1 MTEAEQGV
9 IGGVLI
15 DDCCIKDI
23 YGKLEP
29 KMFSCDFGRTCFNEM
44 LAMYD
49 TGTHISHVELSQ
61 RLESYRIDSNDI
73 KRYLTEC
80 IAATPTSAL
89 VRGYADTI
97 CRDYK
102 SREVKKIIS
111 DYSLLPVDIDDT
123 IANVISRLE
132 ELQTAQGVRSKTMAQ
147 IVKENKDNYF
157 TEIEKDI
164 VKTGFEKLDDCLV
177 GLEKGDIVVIGA
189 RPGVGKSAIVAQI
202 MSNISGAGKKIGY
215 FNLEMPEPQVYERV
229 LSQTSE
235 IGLTRIRRAKS
246 FLGDEELKFNS
257 ANADMEKMNIVV
269 SSGTKTVGEIKS
281 ESRHQNFDVIIV
293 DYLQLIRSDHYYGNR
308 VSEVGDIS
316 KALKS
321 LAMELNVPVILLSQM
336 NRSSEQRE
344 TKEPE
349 ISELRES
356 GDIEQDASIILLL
369 WNLSEDDKSLKGLKI
384 GKNRQGESGKMGLR
398 FDGDHMKF
406 IEMEEDFGKVLEIAK
421 NSVSGFG
428 GGNDCPF

>member
-1 MTEAEQGV
+1 M
-9 IGGVLI
+9 
-15 DDCCIKDI
+15 
-23 YGKLEP
+23 
-29 KMFSCDFGRTCFNEM
+29 
-44 LAMYD
+44 
-49 TGTHISHVELSQ
+49 
-61 RLESYRIDSNDI
+61 
-73 KRYLTEC
+73 
-80 IAATPTSAL
+80 
-89 VRGYADTI
+89 
-97 CRDYK
+97 
-102 SREVKKIIS
+102 
-111 DYSLLPVDIDDT
+111 
-123 IANVISRLE
+123 
-132 ELQTAQGVRSKTMAQ
+132 
-147 IVKENKDNYF
+147 
-157 TEIEKDI
+157 
-164 VKTGFEKLDDCLV
+164 
-177 GLEKGDIVVIGA
+177 
-189 RPGVGKSAIVAQI
+189 
-202 MSNISGAGKKIGY
+202 
-215 FNLEMPEPQVYERV
+215 YERV

-246 FLGDEELKFNS
+246 FLGDEELIFNS

-308 VSEVGDIS
+308 ASEVGDIS

-369 WNLSEDDKSLKGLKI
+369 WNLSEDDKSLKGLKV
-384 GKNRQGESGKMGLR
+384 GKNRQGEPLKSGLR

-406 IEMEEDFGKVLEIAK
+406 FEMEEDFHKVLEIAK
-421 NSVSGFG
+421 NSCAGFG